1 VPAEFQRLAQ
11 TDRAH
16 FDFNRET
23 AMLARSFIGMLVMLG
38 LSTFPRATSA
48 TEFPETDIAGIHQ
61 EIRAFA
67 KVPISVRDAIAIAE
81 KRDARAKVVD
91 ISFDGRSD
99 QPAYRVKVYQN
110 DEIWSGVIDAGTGT
124 IIGDGDVSP
133 VSALGVDD
141 KAELAGLKKV
151 GIDLSRAVAIAE
163 GHGFGKAISAGLD
176 EIGNALVFRVVVV
189 IDGLL
194 EMITINPAAVSEK

>member
-1 VPAEFQRLAQ
+1 VFQRLAQ

-23 AMLARSFIGMLVMLG
+23 TMLARSFIGMFVMLG

-48 TEFPETDIAGIHQ
+48 TEFPGTDIAGIHE
-61 EIRAFA
+61 EIRAFV
-67 KVPISVRDAIAIAE
+67 KVPISVLDAIAIAE
-81 KRDARAKVVD
+81 KRNASAKVVD

-99 QPAYRVKVYQN
+99 QPAYKVKVHQN
-110 DEIWSGVIDAGTGT
+110 DEIWSGVIDVGIGT
-124 IIGDGDVSP
+124 IVGDGDVSP

-141 KAELAGLKKV
+141 KAELAGLNKV
-151 GIDLSRAVAIAE
+151 GVDLSRAVAIAE

-176 EIGNALVFRVVVV
+176 DIGNVLVFRVVVV

-194 EMITINPAAVSEK
+194 EMITIDPAAVSEK